1 MMLQKKSTVQWKLTT
16 FEISKSFS
24 DWLKPEIEGIVV
36 ESKPGAE
43 FDFVSIY
50 PNTMLKENKL
60 SDTINCDCCEL
71 ESYNKVS
78 ELEHMYHS

>member
-1 MMLQKKSTVQWKLTT
+1 MMLKKKSTIHWKLTT

-24 DWLKPEIEGIVV
+24 DWLKPEIEEIVF

-50 PNTMLKENKL
+50 PNTMLKENRL
-60 SDTINCDCCEL
+60 SDTIYCDCCGL
-71 ESYNKVS
+71 ESYNEVS
-78 ELEHMYHS
+78 